1 MTKKT
6 LELRN
11 SLYNNQ
17 HEILGRIRGLNIR
30 VFFKSVKFAF
40 RAKKRV
46 IPFMMVY
53 AILFI
58 VVSDGLI
65 PLSANSLWYLLMALI
80 VSSFYAILISQFRRR
95 DMSVFKCIGWGNNDV
110 MLLVIGEV
118 LLVTIASFLI
128 MLQISF
134 EIVGIF
140 AYFSLN
146 TDPGTLFAMVR
157 DFIVIEA
164 GPLFTTFFIVL
175 GLQIPGLLIAQ
186 RRAISVPPMKA
197 LRED

>member
-1 MTKKT
+1 
-6 LELRN
+6 
-11 SLYNNQ
+11 
-17 HEILGRIRGLNIR
+17 LNIR

-58 VVSDGLI
+58 VVSGGLST
-65 PLSANSLWYLLMALI
+65 LNQLWYILMALI
-80 VSSFYAILISQFRRR
+80 VSSFYAIIISQSRRR
-95 DMSVFKCIGWGNNDV
+95 DMSVFKCIGWSNEDV

-134 EIVGIF
+134 EIVGIVT
-140 AYFSLN
+140 YFSVN
-146 TDPGTLFAMVR
+146 MAPGSLLAMVH
-157 DFIVIEA
+157 DFIVIDA

-175 GLQIPGLLIAQ
+175 IMQIPGLFIAQ
-186 RRAISVPPMKA
+186 RRAMSVPPMKA

>member
-1 MTKKT
+1 
-6 LELRN
+6 
-11 SLYNNQ
+11 
-17 HEILGRIRGLNIR
+17 
-30 VFFKSVKFAF
+30 
-40 RAKKRV
+40 
-46 IPFMMVY
+46 MMVY

>member
-1 MTKKT
+1 M
-6 LELRN
+6 
-11 SLYNNQ
+11 
-17 HEILGRIRGLNIR
+17 NIR

-58 VVSDGLI
+58 VVSDGMI
-65 PLSANSLWYLLMALI
+65 AGGTDALWYLLMALI

-95 DMSVFKCIGWGNNDV
+95 DMSVFKCIGWSNNDV

-118 LLVTIASFLI
+118 FLVTVASFLV

-134 EIVGIF
+134 EIVGIVT
-140 AYFSLN
+140 YFSVSMA
-146 TDPGTLFAMVR
+146 PGTILALVH
-157 DFIVIEA
+157 DFIVIDA
-164 GPLFTTFFIVL
+164 VPLFTTFFIVL
-175 GLQIPGLLIAQ
+175 GMQIPGLLIAQ
-186 RRAISVPPMKA
+186 RRAVSVPPMKA

>member
-1 MTKKT
+1 MTKKP
-6 LELRN
+6 LMHRN
-11 SLYNNQ
+11 SQNNNQ
-17 HEILGRIRGLNIR
+17 HAILRRIRGLNIR

-58 VVSDGLI
+58 VVSGGLT
-65 PLSANSLWYLLMALI
+65 SANALWYFLMALI
-80 VSSFYAILISQFRRR
+80 VSSFYAIIISQSRRR
-95 DMSVFKCIGWGNNDV
+95 DMSVFKCIGWSNEDV

-118 LLVTIASFLI
+118 LLVTIASFLV

-134 EIVGIF
+134 EIVGIL
-140 AYFSLN
+140 AYFDW
-146 TDPGTLFAMVR
+146 TATGIFAAVR

-175 GLQIPGLLIAQ
+175 LMQIPGLFIAQ

>member
-1 MTKKT
+1 
-6 LELRN
+6 
-11 SLYNNQ
+11 
-17 HEILGRIRGLNIR
+17 LNIR

-65 PLSANSLWYLLMALI
+65 PISANSLWYLLMALI

-140 AYFSLN
+140 AYFSLD
-146 TDPGTLFAMVR
+146 TSAGTLFAMVK